1 MKCKN
6 TIAMVLAGAMLLPSN
21 AFAADLSQYKDFPN
35 DWSAKSLEQAID
47 NGLLNGSN
55 GMIDAKGLL
64 TRAQMAAIVSRS
76 FGAAKTASLDDYRDV
91 LPSAWYYS
99 DMAKA
104 VKMGAFQ
111 GANGLLNPDATI
123 TREEAFTVLARAFA
137 LEGGG
142 SATLKD
148 FVDGGTV
155 SSWASESVAAL
166 VAGGYVNGANGM
178 LNLKNNITRAEFA
191 KVITGMAASYV
202 GAEGV
207 SSKTVEGN
215 VIVRESGASLSGMT
229 INGDLII
236 ADSADKVS
244 LDNVKVTGRIVIRGG
259 ADAVG
264 IKNTTAGKGVLVS
277 SPNGAA
283 AISVSGGSVG
293 TVTAKSDL
301 SLSGSVSNVAVTD
314 KATLTVE
321 KNASVG
327 TVTVSAAGSKVTGDG
342 KVTNVQA
349 NANNVTVTSK
359 GAKVTAGSG
368 VSGVKAGDKAVE
380 SGKSETVG
388 TASSSGGSS
397 SGGGSSSS
405 RSDYSYVLMNIPYGE
420 FYKAELNEN
429 AAAVDAVSSATKN
442 KTRIGTLAGGSY
454 HVNPDGSDITGV
466 TYPVRVKTSDLSGLK
481 KVTDSDSVSIT
492 VNKKGKDETSTYTG
506 KEALFESA
514 SYSYYA
520 LSSTPSYYK
529 EATLTDGKW
538 SFGKA
543 TGAASEDT
551 ATIAKFKTS
560 GHHADYEM
568 KVESDKITKG
578 QKVYAV
584 VVTDTDGNS
593 YGLRHVAEIWHA
605 IELGFNADSP
615 IAGKT
620 IKTITYY
627 TDDGVI
633 ELNLNEALYVPA
645 QAATAKV
652 AEADFS
658 AGETA
663 VTLSKD
669 LPSDFDAKYSVTVAD
684 KESDFFR
691 YENGKITWDKNG
703 EAPSGTYQLT
713 ITDQGG
719 KYAPITAQI
728 NLNVYAYAAVPYDEY
743 WKSEGVY
750 LSGSDWKASS
760 DEVDRDDNKGHQEHD
775 KGAFDAVSRATTNH
789 GLHRGSFQQSVVVH
803 GTKDGETYDYHP
815 LAWNDGNNFVDADGN
830 TYNRNEIGITSY
842 DITGIKYVPVKV
854 SASDFADFSTKY
866 TVTKNG
872 KTLQG
877 GYSEQN
883 LSAYTA
889 VAAVDKDTNGLKEV
903 TKKGDSF
910 SFGARKTGSGSG
922 IQGEELKTA
931 NEGIHAAAKEYS
943 GNFGE
948 MLRVDLDNTKD
959 GTKYYGDLGSHMQ
972 TVVWKYY
979 GSGNEV
985 LATYGTKFAA
995 DDWMHKS
1002 MGIQLGLTDSL
1013 RAKLPEGTDGTGKW
1027 TITVYAL
1034 GYSDT
1039 TYTVNVT
1046 ADNLPQKVD
1055 AMTDEQKTQLTALK
1069 DAAKELLDNKSADE
1083 YKSVAE
1089 AQWAALTE
1097 HYNEAVTML
1106 AKADA
1111 TSAEA
1116 EELLGELPGL
1126 IAPIKLAP
1134 VTETYTALFP
1144 VLNDKKYDD
1153 YWLEQVAQKMGKSK
1167 TDDTVKKTTD
1177 YLKNVCSGKI
1187 YGEEA
1192 EKQYNKSDMFQ
1203 FDCEFING
1211 VDTIQF
1217 DGNTIKGTQDGKD
1230 VFSHQYN
1237 YIGEVTVGEG
1247 DMSFTGDL
1255 YKTNDKDAGEFTYF
1269 IMRDDTPDTTQHIEF
1284 RYGSDLEALKGYVTG
1299 KYAYWLAAGIPV
1311 NSEDDFVKKCIKLFV
1326 DENVEEQEATD
1337 APEVSKMELT
1347 KDMFDTYYLMSFD
1360 GTDLTALDAYLNKIT
1375 EITINDTVCSYFSGY
1390 TLQVGTNGKDTI
1402 KFKESNFTADGTY
1415 NIVIKAEGYKD
1426 LTYTYTKGNGGN
1438 TEPDTPVTETKH
1450 ITGTISP
1457 EDDNTD
1463 GIEEAYDF
1471 SFDIK
1476 LQDGTILEIFN
1487 DTTNAGGND
1496 TYWKKATTKGNPKKN
1511 QAGMFTQLL
1520 NKKASDIN
1528 EYDTVSGATVSSN
1541 AIKNAVKA
1549 ALGAND

>member
-47 NGLLNGSN
+47 DGLLNGSN

-64 TRAQMAAIVSRS
+64 TRAQMAAIVSRA
-76 FGAAKTASLDDYRDV
+76 FDAAKTASLDDYGDV

-99 DMAKA
+99 DMGKA

-111 GANGLLNPDATI
+111 GANGLLNPDAPI

-207 SSKTVEGN
+207 SGKTVEGN
-215 VIVRESGASLSGMT
+215 MIVRESGASLSGMT

-259 ADAVG
+259 ADAVS
-264 IKNTTAGKGVLVS
+264 IKDSKAGKGVLVS

-359 GAKVTAGSG
+359 GTKVTAGSG
-368 VSGVKAGDKAVE
+368 VSGVKAGDKAVD
-380 SGKSETVG
+380 SGKTETVG

-584 VVTDTDGNS
+584 VLTDTDGNT
-593 YGLRHVAEIWHA
+593 YGLHHVTEIWRA
-605 IELGFNADSP
+605 TELGFESDS
-615 IAGKT
+615 ALVGKT
-620 IKTITYY
+620 ISAVTYY

-633 ELNLNEALYVPA
+633 KLKLAEKLYVPHIAKDAKAEVAKFDADAKETTLTLSGFPEDFAQNVKVPDGMSYADGKIKFGSALPGSYTVTVSDAKGKYADVTASFTVSTSKAAAKYDASSVALKKADSAEDADFTNFLKNITSVKVGDKKYAATDKDAVTIIKKDGAIDEDAKSNNEALFADGKEKTLTVS
-645 QAATAKV
+645 AAGYPDLT
-652 AEADFS
+652 FS
-658 AGETA
+658 YT
-663 VTLSKD
+663 
-669 LPSDFDAKYSVTVAD
+669 P
-684 KESDFFR
+684 
-691 YENGKITWDKNG
+691 
-703 EAPSGTYQLT
+703 TYT
-713 ITDQGG
+713 
-719 KYAPITAQI
+719 
-728 NLNVYAYAAVPYDEY
+728 YAYAAVPYDEY
-743 WKSEGVY
+743 WQSEGVY
-750 LSGSDWKASS
+750 LNKGSEWDAGSDA
-760 DEVDRDDNKGHQEHD
+760 RDGHNEYD

-789 GLHRGSFQQSVVVH
+789 GLHRGSFQQSVVIH
-803 GTKDGETYDYHP
+803 TDDKDYYP
-815 LAWNDGNNFVDADGN
+815 VAWTDGDNFVDADGK
-830 TYNRNEIGITSY
+830 TYNKKEIGITSY
-842 DITGIKYVPVKV
+842 NITGIKYVPVKV
-854 SASDFADFSTKY
+854 SSSDFADFCKQY

-872 KTLQG
+872 ETLQG
-877 GYSEQN
+877 GYSEFN
-883 LSAYTA
+883 LNAYTA

-903 TKKGDSF
+903 TLGSNGYT
-910 SFGARKTGSGSG
+910 FGARQTGEGSG
-922 IQGEELKTA
+922 IKGEALKTA
-931 NEGIHAAAKEYS
+931 DKAITAAAKEYS

-948 MLRVDLDNTKD
+948 MLRVDLNNN
-959 GTKYYGDLGSHMQ
+959 YGDLGGHMQ

-979 GSGNEV
+979 GTDEKNTTP

-995 DDWMHKS
+995 DNWMHRI

-1013 RAKLPEGTDGTGKW
+1013 RAKLPKDTDGTGKW

-1034 GYSDT
+1034 GYRDT
-1039 TYTVNVT
+1039 TYEVNVT
-1046 ADNLPQKVD
+1046 ADNLPKKVEPMTEKQK
-1055 AMTDEQKTQLTALK
+1055 EQLESLRDQAKVLLA
-1069 DAAKELLDNKSADE
+1069 AAKDSNNLTPAETTLKAHYDEIVALLA
-1083 YKSVAE
+1083 
-1089 AQWAALTE
+1089 
-1097 HYNEAVTML
+1097 
-1106 AKADA
+1106 
-1111 TSAEA
+1111 
-1116 EELLGELPGL
+1116 
-1126 IAPIKLAP
+1126 
-1134 VTETYTALFP
+1134 
-1144 VLNDKKYDD
+1144 
-1153 YWLEQVAQKMGKSK
+1153 
-1167 TDDTVKKTTD
+1167 
-1177 YLKNVCSGKI
+1177 
-1187 YGEEA
+1187 
-1192 EKQYNKSDMFQ
+1192 
-1203 FDCEFING
+1203 
-1211 VDTIQF
+1211 
-1217 DGNTIKGTQDGKD
+1217 
-1230 VFSHQYN
+1230 
-1237 YIGEVTVGEG
+1237 
-1247 DMSFTGDL
+1247 
-1255 YKTNDKDAGEFTYF
+1255 DKDATKAAADGLIQEVPGYITAVENERKSTTNKTANGEAT
-1269 IMRDDTPDTTQHIEF
+1269 
-1284 RYGSDLEALKGYVTG
+1284 VTMTDG
-1299 KYAYWLAAGIPV
+1299 KYVAGSYQAKVTVTFDSDGRVVSVVDNDTQPGYNSTYW
-1311 NSEDDFVKKCIKLFV
+1311 
-1326 DENVEEQEATD
+1326 TD
-1337 APEVSKMELT
+1337 ATAMFT
-1347 KDMFDTYYLMSFD
+1347 KFV
-1360 GTDLTALDAYLNKIT
+1360 GKTAS
-1375 EITINDTVCSYFSGY
+1375 EI
-1390 TLQVGTNGKDTI
+1390 
-1402 KFKESNFTADGTY
+1402 
-1415 NIVIKAEGYKD
+1415 
-1426 LTYTYTKGNGGN
+1426 
-1438 TEPDTPVTETKH
+1438 
-1450 ITGTISP
+1450 
-1457 EDDNTD
+1457 D
-1463 GIEEAYDF
+1463 GI
-1471 SFDIK
+1471 
-1476 LQDGTILEIFN
+1476 
-1487 DTTNAGGND
+1487 NA
-1496 TYWKKATTKGNPKKN
+1496 
-1511 QAGMFTQLL
+1511 
-1520 NKKASDIN
+1520 
-1528 EYDTVSGATVSSN
+1528 VSGATVSSN
-1541 AIKNAVKA
+1541 AIKKAVKN
-1549 ALGAND
+1549 ALSN

>member
-1 MKCKN
+1 
-6 TIAMVLAGAMLLPSN
+6 MLLPSN
-21 AFAADLSQYKDFPN
+21 AFAADLSQYRDFPN

-47 NGLLNGSN
+47 DGLLNGSN

-64 TRAQMAAIVSRS
+64 TRAQMAAIVSRA

-99 DMAKA
+99 DMGKA

-111 GANGLLNPDATI
+111 GANGLLNPDAPI

-207 SSKTVEGN
+207 SGKTVEGN
-215 VIVRESGASLSGMT
+215 MVVRESGASLSGMT

-259 ADAVG
+259 ADAVS

-584 VVTDTDGNS
+584 VLTDTDGNT
-593 YGLRHVAEIWHA
+593 YGLHHVTEIWRA
-605 IELGFNADSP
+605 TELGFESDS
-615 IAGKT
+615 ALVGKT
-620 IKTITYY
+620 ISAVTYY

-633 ELNLNEALYVPA
+633 KLKLAEKLYVPHIAKDAKAEVAKFDADAKETTLTLSGFPEDFAQNVKVPDGMSYADGKIKFGSALPGSYTVTVSDAKGKYADVTASFTVSTSKAAAKYDASSVALKKADSAEDADFTNFLKNITSVKVGDKKYAATDKDAVTIIKKDGAIDEDAKSNNEALFADGKEKTLTVS
-645 QAATAKV
+645 AAGYPDLT
-652 AEADFS
+652 FS
-658 AGETA
+658 YT
-663 VTLSKD
+663 
-669 LPSDFDAKYSVTVAD
+669 P
-684 KESDFFR
+684 
-691 YENGKITWDKNG
+691 
-703 EAPSGTYQLT
+703 TYT
-713 ITDQGG
+713 
-719 KYAPITAQI
+719 
-728 NLNVYAYAAVPYDEY
+728 YAYAAVPYDEY
-743 WKSEGVY
+743 WQSEGVY
-750 LSGSDWKASS
+750 L
-760 DEVDRDDNKGHQEHD
+760 NKGSEWDAGFDARDGHNEYD

-789 GLHRGSFQQSVVVH
+789 GLHRGSFQQSVVIH
-803 GTKDGETYDYHP
+803 TADKDYYP
-815 LAWNDGNNFVDADGN
+815 VAWTDGDNFVDADGK
-830 TYNRNEIGITSY
+830 TYNKKEIGITSY
-842 DITGIKYVPVKV
+842 NITGIKYVPVKV
-854 SASDFADFSTKY
+854 SSSDFADFCKQY

-872 KTLQG
+872 ETLQG
-877 GYSEQN
+877 GYSEFN
-883 LSAYTA
+883 LNAYTA

-903 TKKGDSF
+903 TLGSNGYT
-910 SFGARKTGSGSG
+910 FGARQTGEGSG
-922 IQGEELKTA
+922 IKGEALKTA
-931 NEGIHAAAKEYS
+931 DKAITAAAKEYS

-948 MLRVDLDNTKD
+948 MLRVDLNNN
-959 GTKYYGDLGSHMQ
+959 YGDLGGHMQ

-979 GSGNEV
+979 GTDEKNTTP

-995 DDWMHKS
+995 DNWMHKT

-1013 RAKLPEGTDGTGKW
+1013 RAKLPDGKDGTGKW

-1039 TYTVNVT
+1039 TYTVNV
-1046 ADNLPQKVD
+1046 AAENLPKKVELMTEKQK
-1055 AMTDEQKTQLTALK
+1055 EQLESLRDQAKKLL
-1069 DAAKELLDNKSADE
+1069 DAAADQNNLTPKEAELKKHYDEIVALLAKSGAN
-1083 YKSVAE
+1083 SVE
-1089 AQWAALTE
+1089 AQ
-1097 HYNEAVTML
+1097 
-1106 AKADA
+1106 
-1111 TSAEA
+1111 
-1116 EELLGELPGL
+1116 ELIDEVPKL
-1126 IAPIKLAP
+1126 I
-1134 VTETYTALFP
+1134 
-1144 VLNDKKYDD
+1144 
-1153 YWLEQVAQKMGKSK
+1153 
-1167 TDDTVKKTTD
+1167 
-1177 YLKNVCSGKI
+1177 
-1187 YGEEA
+1187 
-1192 EKQYNKSDMFQ
+1192 
-1203 FDCEFING
+1203 
-1211 VDTIQF
+1211 
-1217 DGNTIKGTQDGKD
+1217 KD
-1230 VFSHQYN
+1230 VEDARKQP
-1237 YIGEVTVGEG
+1237 T
-1247 DMSFTGDL
+1247 
-1255 YKTNDKDAGEFTYF
+1255 KPDKPT
-1269 IMRDDTPDTTQHIEF
+1269 
-1284 RYGSDLEALKGYVTG
+1284 
-1299 KYAYWLAAGIPV
+1299 
-1311 NSEDDFVKKCIKLFV
+1311 
-1326 DENVEEQEATD
+1326 
-1337 APEVSKMELT
+1337 
-1347 KDMFDTYYLMSFD
+1347 
-1360 GTDLTALDAYLNKIT
+1360 
-1375 EITINDTVCSYFSGY
+1375 
-1390 TLQVGTNGKDTI
+1390 
-1402 KFKESNFTADGTY
+1402 
-1415 NIVIKAEGYKD
+1415 
-1426 LTYTYTKGNGGN
+1426 
-1438 TEPDTPVTETKH
+1438 TETKT
-1450 ITGTISP
+1450 ITGKITP
-1457 EDDNTD
+1457 KDDDD
-1463 GIEEAYDF
+1463 GNIDEGYNF
-1471 SFDIK
+1471 SFDVT
-1476 LQDGTILEIFN
+1476 LQDGTIINISN
-1487 DTTNAGGND
+1487 DTTDAGGNKK
-1496 TYWKKATTKGNPKKN
+1496 YWKWATTEGHKGIT
-1511 QAGMFTQLL
+1511 GLFTSLL
-1520 NKKASDIN
+1520 NKTASEIGNVDAV
-1528 EYDTVSGATVSSN
+1528 TGATVSSN
-1541 AIKNAVKA
+1541 AIKTAVKN
-1549 ALGAND
+1549 ALSND

>member
-47 NGLLNGSN
+47 DGLLNGSN

-64 TRAQMAAIVSRS
+64 TRAQMAAIVSRA

-99 DMAKA
+99 DMGKA

-111 GANGLLNPDATI
+111 GANGLLNPDAPI

-207 SSKTVEGN
+207 SGKTVEGN
-215 VIVRESGASLSGMT
+215 MIVRESGASLSGMT

-259 ADAVG
+259 ADAVS
-264 IKNTTAGKGVLVS
+264 IKDSKAGKGVLVS

-359 GAKVTAGSG
+359 GTKVTAGSG
-368 VSGVKAGDKAVE
+368 VSGVKAGDKAVD
-380 SGKSETVG
+380 SGKTETVG

-584 VVTDTDGNS
+584 VLTDTDGNT
-593 YGLRHVAEIWHA
+593 YGLHHVTEIWRA
-605 IELGFNADSP
+605 TELGFESDS
-615 IAGKT
+615 ALVGKT
-620 IKTITYY
+620 ISAVTYY

-633 ELNLNEALYVPA
+633 KLKLAEKLYVPHIAKDAKAEVAKFDADAKETTLTLSGFPEDFAQNVKVPDGMSYADGKIKFGSALPGSYTVTVSDAKGKYADVTASFTVSTSKAAAKYDASSVALKKADSAEDADFTNFLKNITSVKVGDKKYAATDKDAVTIIKKDGAIDEDAKSNNEALFADGKEKTLTVS
-645 QAATAKV
+645 AAGYPDLT
-652 AEADFS
+652 FS
-658 AGETA
+658 YT
-663 VTLSKD
+663 
-669 LPSDFDAKYSVTVAD
+669 P
-684 KESDFFR
+684 
-691 YENGKITWDKNG
+691 
-703 EAPSGTYQLT
+703 TYT
-713 ITDQGG
+713 
-719 KYAPITAQI
+719 
-728 NLNVYAYAAVPYDEY
+728 YAYAAVPYDEY
-743 WKSEGVY
+743 WQSEGVY
-750 LSGSDWKASS
+750 LNKGSEWDAGSDA
-760 DEVDRDDNKGHQEHD
+760 RDGHNEYD

-789 GLHRGSFQQSVVVH
+789 GLHRGSFQQSVVIH
-803 GTKDGETYDYHP
+803 TDDKDYYP
-815 LAWNDGNNFVDADGN
+815 VAWTDGDNFVDADGK
-830 TYNRNEIGITSY
+830 TYNKKEIGITSY
-842 DITGIKYVPVKV
+842 NITGIKYVPVKV
-854 SASDFADFSTKY
+854 SSSDFADFCKQY

-872 KTLQG
+872 ETLQG
-877 GYSEQN
+877 GYSEFN
-883 LSAYTA
+883 LNAYTA

-903 TKKGDSF
+903 TLGSNGYT
-910 SFGARKTGSGSG
+910 FGARQTGEGSG
-922 IQGEELKTA
+922 IKGEALKTA
-931 NEGIHAAAKEYS
+931 DKAITAAAKEYS

-948 MLRVDLDNTKD
+948 MLRVDLNNN
-959 GTKYYGDLGSHMQ
+959 YGDLGGHMQ

-979 GSGNEV
+979 GTDEKNTTP

-995 DDWMHKS
+995 DNWMHKI

-1013 RAKLPEGTDGTGKW
+1013 RAKLPKDTDGTGKW

-1034 GYSDT
+1034 GYRDT
-1039 TYTVNVT
+1039 TYEVNVT
-1046 ADNLPQKVD
+1046 ADNLPKKVEPMTEKQK
-1055 AMTDEQKTQLTALK
+1055 EQLESLRDQAKVLLA
-1069 DAAKELLDNKSADE
+1069 AAKDSNNLTPAETTLKAHYDEIVALLA
-1083 YKSVAE
+1083 
-1089 AQWAALTE
+1089 
-1097 HYNEAVTML
+1097 
-1106 AKADA
+1106 
-1111 TSAEA
+1111 
-1116 EELLGELPGL
+1116 
-1126 IAPIKLAP
+1126 
-1134 VTETYTALFP
+1134 
-1144 VLNDKKYDD
+1144 
-1153 YWLEQVAQKMGKSK
+1153 
-1167 TDDTVKKTTD
+1167 
-1177 YLKNVCSGKI
+1177 
-1187 YGEEA
+1187 
-1192 EKQYNKSDMFQ
+1192 
-1203 FDCEFING
+1203 
-1211 VDTIQF
+1211 
-1217 DGNTIKGTQDGKD
+1217 
-1230 VFSHQYN
+1230 
-1237 YIGEVTVGEG
+1237 
-1247 DMSFTGDL
+1247 
-1255 YKTNDKDAGEFTYF
+1255 DKDATKAAADGLIQEVPGYITAVENERKSTTNKTANGEAT
-1269 IMRDDTPDTTQHIEF
+1269 
-1284 RYGSDLEALKGYVTG
+1284 VTMTDG
-1299 KYAYWLAAGIPV
+1299 KYVAGSYQAKVTVTFDSDGRVVSVVDNDTQPGYNSTYW
-1311 NSEDDFVKKCIKLFV
+1311 
-1326 DENVEEQEATD
+1326 TD
-1337 APEVSKMELT
+1337 ATAMFT
-1347 KDMFDTYYLMSFD
+1347 KFV
-1360 GTDLTALDAYLNKIT
+1360 GKTAS
-1375 EITINDTVCSYFSGY
+1375 EI
-1390 TLQVGTNGKDTI
+1390 
-1402 KFKESNFTADGTY
+1402 
-1415 NIVIKAEGYKD
+1415 
-1426 LTYTYTKGNGGN
+1426 
-1438 TEPDTPVTETKH
+1438 
-1450 ITGTISP
+1450 
-1457 EDDNTD
+1457 D
-1463 GIEEAYDF
+1463 GI
-1471 SFDIK
+1471 
-1476 LQDGTILEIFN
+1476 
-1487 DTTNAGGND
+1487 NA
-1496 TYWKKATTKGNPKKN
+1496 
-1511 QAGMFTQLL
+1511 
-1520 NKKASDIN
+1520 
-1528 EYDTVSGATVSSN
+1528 VSGATVSSN
-1541 AIKNAVKA
+1541 AIKKAVKN
-1549 ALGAND
+1549 ALSN

>member
-21 AFAADLSQYKDFPN
+21 AFAADLSQYRDFPN

-47 NGLLNGSN
+47 DGLLNGSN

-64 TRAQMAAIVSRS
+64 TRAQMAAIVSRA

-99 DMAKA
+99 DMGKA

-111 GANGLLNPDATI
+111 GANGLLNPDAPI

-207 SSKTVEGN
+207 SGKTVEGN
-215 VIVRESGASLSGMT
+215 MVVRESGASLSGMT

-259 ADAVG
+259 ADAVS

-584 VVTDTDGNS
+584 VLTDTDGNT
-593 YGLRHVAEIWHA
+593 YGLHHVTEIWRA
-605 IELGFNADSP
+605 TELGFESDS
-615 IAGKT
+615 ALVGKT
-620 IKTITYY
+620 ISAVTYY

-633 ELNLNEALYVPA
+633 KLKLAEKLYVPHIAKDAKAEVAKFDADAKETTLTLSGFPEDFAQNVKVPDGMSYADGKIKFGSALPGSYTVTVSDAKGKYADVTASFTVSTSKAAAKYDASSVALKKADSAEDADFTNFLKNITSVKVGDKKYAATDKDAVTIIKKDGAIDEDAKSNNEALFADGKEKTLTVS
-645 QAATAKV
+645 AAGYPDLT
-652 AEADFS
+652 FS
-658 AGETA
+658 YT
-663 VTLSKD
+663 
-669 LPSDFDAKYSVTVAD
+669 P
-684 KESDFFR
+684 
-691 YENGKITWDKNG
+691 
-703 EAPSGTYQLT
+703 TYT
-713 ITDQGG
+713 
-719 KYAPITAQI
+719 
-728 NLNVYAYAAVPYDEY
+728 YAYAAVPYDEY
-743 WKSEGVY
+743 WQSEGVY
-750 LSGSDWKASS
+750 L
-760 DEVDRDDNKGHQEHD
+760 NKGSEWDAGFDARDGHNEYD
-775 KGAFDAVSRATTNH
+775 KGAFDAVSRATANH
-789 GLHRGSFQQSVVVH
+789 GLHRGSFQQSVVIH
-803 GTKDGETYDYHP
+803 TADKDYYP
-815 LAWNDGNNFVDADGN
+815 VAWTDGDNFVDADGK
-830 TYNRNEIGITSY
+830 TYNKKEIGITSY
-842 DITGIKYVPVKV
+842 NITGIKYVPVKV
-854 SASDFADFSTKY
+854 SSSDFADFCKQY

-872 KTLQG
+872 ETLQG
-877 GYSEQN
+877 GYSEFN
-883 LSAYTA
+883 LNAYTA

-903 TKKGDSF
+903 TLGSNGYT
-910 SFGARKTGSGSG
+910 FGARQTGEGSG
-922 IQGEELKTA
+922 IKGEALKTA
-931 NEGIHAAAKEYS
+931 DKAITAAAKEYS

-948 MLRVDLDNTKD
+948 MLRVDLNNN
-959 GTKYYGDLGSHMQ
+959 YGDLGGHMQ

-979 GSGNEV
+979 GTDEKNTTP

-995 DDWMHKS
+995 DNWMHKT

-1013 RAKLPEGTDGTGKW
+1013 RAKLPDGKDGTGKW

-1039 TYTVNVT
+1039 TYTVNV
-1046 ADNLPQKVD
+1046 AAENLPKKVELMTEKQK
-1055 AMTDEQKTQLTALK
+1055 EQLESLRDQAKKLL
-1069 DAAKELLDNKSADE
+1069 DAAADQNNLTPKEAELKKHYDEIVALLAKSGAN
-1083 YKSVAE
+1083 SVE
-1089 AQWAALTE
+1089 AQ
-1097 HYNEAVTML
+1097 
-1106 AKADA
+1106 
-1111 TSAEA
+1111 
-1116 EELLGELPGL
+1116 ELIDEVPKL
-1126 IAPIKLAP
+1126 I
-1134 VTETYTALFP
+1134 
-1144 VLNDKKYDD
+1144 
-1153 YWLEQVAQKMGKSK
+1153 
-1167 TDDTVKKTTD
+1167 
-1177 YLKNVCSGKI
+1177 
-1187 YGEEA
+1187 
-1192 EKQYNKSDMFQ
+1192 
-1203 FDCEFING
+1203 
-1211 VDTIQF
+1211 
-1217 DGNTIKGTQDGKD
+1217 KD
-1230 VFSHQYN
+1230 VEDARKQP
-1237 YIGEVTVGEG
+1237 T
-1247 DMSFTGDL
+1247 
-1255 YKTNDKDAGEFTYF
+1255 KPDKPT
-1269 IMRDDTPDTTQHIEF
+1269 
-1284 RYGSDLEALKGYVTG
+1284 
-1299 KYAYWLAAGIPV
+1299 
-1311 NSEDDFVKKCIKLFV
+1311 
-1326 DENVEEQEATD
+1326 
-1337 APEVSKMELT
+1337 
-1347 KDMFDTYYLMSFD
+1347 
-1360 GTDLTALDAYLNKIT
+1360 
-1375 EITINDTVCSYFSGY
+1375 
-1390 TLQVGTNGKDTI
+1390 
-1402 KFKESNFTADGTY
+1402 
-1415 NIVIKAEGYKD
+1415 
-1426 LTYTYTKGNGGN
+1426 
-1438 TEPDTPVTETKH
+1438 TETKT
-1450 ITGTISP
+1450 ITGKITP
-1457 EDDNTD
+1457 KDDDD
-1463 GIEEAYDF
+1463 GNIDEGYNF
-1471 SFDIK
+1471 SFDVT
-1476 LQDGTILEIFN
+1476 LQDGTIINISN
-1487 DTTNAGGND
+1487 DTTDAGGNKK
-1496 TYWKKATTKGNPKKN
+1496 YWKWATTEGHKGIT
-1511 QAGMFTQLL
+1511 GLFTSLL
-1520 NKKASDIN
+1520 NKTASEIGNVDAV
-1528 EYDTVSGATVSSN
+1528 TGATVSSN
-1541 AIKNAVKA
+1541 AIKTAVKN
-1549 ALGAND
+1549 ALSND

>member
-21 AFAADLSQYKDFPN
+21 AFAADLSQYRDFPN

-47 NGLLNGSN
+47 DGLLNGSN

-64 TRAQMAAIVSRS
+64 TRAQMAAIVSRA

-99 DMAKA
+99 DMGKA

-111 GANGLLNPDATI
+111 GANSLLNPDAPI

-207 SSKTVEGN
+207 SGKTVEGN
-215 VIVRESGASLSGMT
+215 MIVRESGASLSGMT

-259 ADAVG
+259 ADAVS

-380 SGKSETVG
+380 SGKTETVG
-388 TASSSGGSS
+388 STSTSSGGSSGGSS
-397 SGGGSSSS
+397 SSGGSNSSNS
-405 RSDYSYVLMNIPYGE
+405 QYTYVLMNIPYGE

-454 HVNPDGSDITGV
+454 HVNTDGSDITGV
-466 TYPVRVKTSDLSGLK
+466 TYPVRVKTSDLSGFK
-481 KVTDSDSVSIT
+481 QVTDSDSVKIT
-492 VNKKGKDETSTYTG
+492 VNKKGKDEITTYTG
-506 KEALFESA
+506 REALFESA

-520 LSSTPSYYK
+520 LSDTPSYYK

-584 VVTDTDGNS
+584 VLTDTDGNT
-593 YGLRHVAEIWHA
+593 YGLHHVTEIWRA
-605 IELGFNADSP
+605 TELGFESDS
-615 IAGKT
+615 ALVGKT
-620 IKTITYY
+620 ISAVTYY

-633 ELNLNEALYVPA
+633 KLKLAEKLYVPHIAKDAKAEVEKFDADAKETTLTLSGFPEDFAQNVKVPDGMSYADGKIKFGSALPGSYTVTVSDAKGKYADVTASFTVSTSKAAAKYDASSVALKKADSAEDADFTNFLKNITSVKVGDKKYAATDKDAVTIIKKDGAIDEDAKSNNEALFADGKEKTLTVS
-645 QAATAKV
+645 AAGYPDLT
-652 AEADFS
+652 FS
-658 AGETA
+658 YT
-663 VTLSKD
+663 
-669 LPSDFDAKYSVTVAD
+669 P
-684 KESDFFR
+684 
-691 YENGKITWDKNG
+691 
-703 EAPSGTYQLT
+703 TYT
-713 ITDQGG
+713 
-719 KYAPITAQI
+719 
-728 NLNVYAYAAVPYDEY
+728 YAYAAVPYDEY
-743 WKSEGVY
+743 WQSEGVY
-750 LSGSDWKASS
+750 LNKGSEWDAGSDA
-760 DEVDRDDNKGHQEHD
+760 RDGHNEYD

-789 GLHRGSFQQSVVVH
+789 GLHRGSFQQSVVIH
-803 GTKDGETYDYHP
+803 TDDKDYYP
-815 LAWNDGNNFVDADGN
+815 VAWTDGDNFVDADGK
-830 TYNRNEIGITSY
+830 TYNKKEIDITSY
-842 DITGIKYVPVKV
+842 NITGIKYVPVKV
-854 SASDFADFSTKY
+854 SSSDFADFCKQY

-872 KTLQG
+872 ETLQG
-877 GYSEQN
+877 GYSEFN
-883 LSAYTA
+883 LNAYTA

-903 TKKGDSF
+903 TLGSNGYT
-910 SFGARKTGSGSG
+910 FGARQTGEGSG
-922 IQGEELKTA
+922 IKGEALKTA
-931 NEGIHAAAKEYS
+931 DKAITAAAKEYS

-948 MLRVDLDNTKD
+948 MLRVDLNNN
-959 GTKYYGDLGSHMQ
+959 YGDLGGHMQ

-979 GSGNEV
+979 GTDEKNTTP

-995 DDWMHKS
+995 DNWMHRI

-1013 RAKLPEGTDGTGKW
+1013 RAKLPKDTDGTGKW

-1034 GYSDT
+1034 GYRDT
-1039 TYTVNVT
+1039 TYEVNVT
-1046 ADNLPQKVD
+1046 ADNLPKKVEPMTEKQK
-1055 AMTDEQKTQLTALK
+1055 EQLESLRDQAKVLLA
-1069 DAAKELLDNKSADE
+1069 AAKDSNNLTPAETTLKAHYDEIVALLA
-1083 YKSVAE
+1083 
-1089 AQWAALTE
+1089 
-1097 HYNEAVTML
+1097 
-1106 AKADA
+1106 
-1111 TSAEA
+1111 
-1116 EELLGELPGL
+1116 
-1126 IAPIKLAP
+1126 
-1134 VTETYTALFP
+1134 
-1144 VLNDKKYDD
+1144 
-1153 YWLEQVAQKMGKSK
+1153 
-1167 TDDTVKKTTD
+1167 
-1177 YLKNVCSGKI
+1177 
-1187 YGEEA
+1187 
-1192 EKQYNKSDMFQ
+1192 
-1203 FDCEFING
+1203 
-1211 VDTIQF
+1211 
-1217 DGNTIKGTQDGKD
+1217 
-1230 VFSHQYN
+1230 
-1237 YIGEVTVGEG
+1237 
-1247 DMSFTGDL
+1247 
-1255 YKTNDKDAGEFTYF
+1255 DKDATKAAADGLIQEVPGYITAVENERKSTTNKTANGEAT
-1269 IMRDDTPDTTQHIEF
+1269 
-1284 RYGSDLEALKGYVTG
+1284 VTMTDG
-1299 KYAYWLAAGIPV
+1299 KYVAGSYQAKVTVTFDSDGRVVSVVDNDTQPGYNSTYW
-1311 NSEDDFVKKCIKLFV
+1311 
-1326 DENVEEQEATD
+1326 TD
-1337 APEVSKMELT
+1337 ATAMFT
-1347 KDMFDTYYLMSFD
+1347 KFV
-1360 GTDLTALDAYLNKIT
+1360 GKTAS
-1375 EITINDTVCSYFSGY
+1375 EI
-1390 TLQVGTNGKDTI
+1390 
-1402 KFKESNFTADGTY
+1402 
-1415 NIVIKAEGYKD
+1415 
-1426 LTYTYTKGNGGN
+1426 
-1438 TEPDTPVTETKH
+1438 
-1450 ITGTISP
+1450 
-1457 EDDNTD
+1457 D
-1463 GIEEAYDF
+1463 GI
-1471 SFDIK
+1471 
-1476 LQDGTILEIFN
+1476 
-1487 DTTNAGGND
+1487 NA
-1496 TYWKKATTKGNPKKN
+1496 
-1511 QAGMFTQLL
+1511 
-1520 NKKASDIN
+1520 
-1528 EYDTVSGATVSSN
+1528 VSGATVSSN
-1541 AIKNAVKA
+1541 AIKKAVKN
-1549 ALGAND
+1549 ALSN

>member
-21 AFAADLSQYKDFPN
+21 AFAADLSQYRDFPN

-47 NGLLNGSN
+47 DGLLNGSN

-64 TRAQMAAIVSRS
+64 TRAQMAAIVSRA

-99 DMAKA
+99 DMGKA

-111 GANGLLNPDATI
+111 GANGLLNPDAPI

-207 SSKTVEGN
+207 SGKTVEGN
-215 VIVRESGASLSGMT
+215 MVVRESGASLSGMT

-259 ADAVG
+259 ADVVG
-264 IKNTTAGKGVLVS
+264 IKDTTAGKGVLVS

-584 VVTDTDGNS
+584 VLTDTDGNT
-593 YGLRHVAEIWHA
+593 YGLHHVTEIWRA
-605 IELGFNADSP
+605 TELGFESDS
-615 IAGKT
+615 ALVGKT
-620 IKTITYY
+620 ISAVTYY

-633 ELNLNEALYVPA
+633 KLKLAEKLYVPHIAKDAKAEVAKFDADAKETTLTLSGFPEDFAQNVKVPDGMSYADGKIKFGSALPGSYTVTVSDAKGKYADVTASFTVSTSKAAAKYDASSVALKKADSAEDADFTNFLKNITSVKVGDKKYAATDKDAVTIIKKDGAIDEDAKSNNEALFADGKEKTLTVS
-645 QAATAKV
+645 AAGYPDLT
-652 AEADFS
+652 FS
-658 AGETA
+658 YT
-663 VTLSKD
+663 
-669 LPSDFDAKYSVTVAD
+669 P
-684 KESDFFR
+684 
-691 YENGKITWDKNG
+691 
-703 EAPSGTYQLT
+703 TYT
-713 ITDQGG
+713 
-719 KYAPITAQI
+719 
-728 NLNVYAYAAVPYDEY
+728 YAYAAVPYDEY
-743 WKSEGVY
+743 WQSEGVY
-750 LSGSDWKASS
+750 L
-760 DEVDRDDNKGHQEHD
+760 NKGSEWDAGFDARDGHNEYD

-789 GLHRGSFQQSVVVH
+789 GLHRGSFQQSVVIH
-803 GTKDGETYDYHP
+803 TADKDYYP
-815 LAWNDGNNFVDADGN
+815 VAWTDGDNFVDADGK
-830 TYNRNEIGITSY
+830 TYNKKEIGITSY
-842 DITGIKYVPVKV
+842 NITGIKYVPVKV
-854 SASDFADFSTKY
+854 SSSDFADFCKQY

-872 KTLQG
+872 ETLQG
-877 GYSEQN
+877 GYSEFN
-883 LSAYTA
+883 LNAYTA

-903 TKKGDSF
+903 TLGSNGYT
-910 SFGARKTGSGSG
+910 FGARQTGEGSG
-922 IQGEELKTA
+922 IKGEALKTA
-931 NEGIHAAAKEYS
+931 DKAITAAAKEYS

-948 MLRVDLDNTKD
+948 MLRVDLNNN
-959 GTKYYGDLGSHMQ
+959 YGDLGGHMQ

-979 GSGNEV
+979 GTDEKNTTP

-995 DDWMHKS
+995 DNWMHKT

-1013 RAKLPEGTDGTGKW
+1013 RAKLPDGKDGTGKW

-1039 TYTVNVT
+1039 TYTVNV
-1046 ADNLPQKVD
+1046 AAENLPKKVELMTEKQK
-1055 AMTDEQKTQLTALK
+1055 EQLESLRDQAKKLL
-1069 DAAKELLDNKSADE
+1069 DAAADQNNLTPKEAELKKHYDEIVALLAKSGAN
-1083 YKSVAE
+1083 SVE
-1089 AQWAALTE
+1089 AQ
-1097 HYNEAVTML
+1097 
-1106 AKADA
+1106 
-1111 TSAEA
+1111 
-1116 EELLGELPGL
+1116 ELIDEVPKL
-1126 IAPIKLAP
+1126 I
-1134 VTETYTALFP
+1134 
-1144 VLNDKKYDD
+1144 
-1153 YWLEQVAQKMGKSK
+1153 
-1167 TDDTVKKTTD
+1167 
-1177 YLKNVCSGKI
+1177 
-1187 YGEEA
+1187 
-1192 EKQYNKSDMFQ
+1192 
-1203 FDCEFING
+1203 
-1211 VDTIQF
+1211 
-1217 DGNTIKGTQDGKD
+1217 KD
-1230 VFSHQYN
+1230 VEDARKQP
-1237 YIGEVTVGEG
+1237 T
-1247 DMSFTGDL
+1247 
-1255 YKTNDKDAGEFTYF
+1255 KPDKPT
-1269 IMRDDTPDTTQHIEF
+1269 
-1284 RYGSDLEALKGYVTG
+1284 
-1299 KYAYWLAAGIPV
+1299 
-1311 NSEDDFVKKCIKLFV
+1311 
-1326 DENVEEQEATD
+1326 
-1337 APEVSKMELT
+1337 
-1347 KDMFDTYYLMSFD
+1347 
-1360 GTDLTALDAYLNKIT
+1360 
-1375 EITINDTVCSYFSGY
+1375 
-1390 TLQVGTNGKDTI
+1390 
-1402 KFKESNFTADGTY
+1402 
-1415 NIVIKAEGYKD
+1415 
-1426 LTYTYTKGNGGN
+1426 
-1438 TEPDTPVTETKH
+1438 TETKT
-1450 ITGTISP
+1450 ITGKITPKDDDDGTID
-1457 EDDNTD
+1457 EGYN
-1463 GIEEAYDF
+1463 F
-1471 SFDIK
+1471 SFDVT
-1476 LQDGTILEIFN
+1476 LQDGTIINISN
-1487 DTTNAGGND
+1487 DTTDAGGNKK
-1496 TYWKKATTKGNPKKN
+1496 YWKWATTEGHKGIT
-1511 QAGMFTQLL
+1511 GLFTSLL
-1520 NKKASDIN
+1520 NKTASEIGNVDAV
-1528 EYDTVSGATVSSN
+1528 TGATVSSN
-1541 AIKNAVKA
+1541 AIKTAVKN
-1549 ALGAND
+1549 ALSND

>member
-47 NGLLNGSN
+47 DGLLNGSN

-99 DMAKA
+99 DMGKA

-111 GANGLLNPDATI
+111 GANGLLNPDAPI

-207 SSKTVEGN
+207 SGKTVEGN
-215 VIVRESGASLSGMT
+215 MIVRESGASLSGMT

-264 IKNTTAGKGVLVS
+264 IKDTTAGKGVLVS

-380 SGKSETVG
+380 SGKTETVG
-388 TASSSGGSS
+388 STSISSGGSS
-397 SGGGSSSS
+397 GGGSNSS
-405 RSDYSYVLMNIPYGE
+405 RSDYSYVLMNIPYDE

-442 KTRIGTLAGGSY
+442 KTRNGSLAGGSY

-506 KEALFESA
+506 REALFESA

-520 LSSTPSYYK
+520 LSDTPSYYK

-551 ATIAKFKTS
+551 ATIAKFKAP

-568 KVESDKITKG
+568 KVESDKIEKG

-593 YGLRHVAEIWHA
+593 YGLRHVAEIWRA
-605 IELGFNADSP
+605 TELGFESDS
-615 IAGKT
+615 ALVGKT
-620 IKTITYY
+620 ISAVTYY

-633 ELNLNEALYVPA
+633 KLNLAKKLY
-645 QAATAKV
+645 ATTVTA

-658 AGETA
+658 SGETT
-663 VTLSKD
+663 VSFSSD
-669 LPSDFDAKYSVTVAD
+669 LPSDFDAEYSVTVDD
-684 KESDFFR
+684 KESNFFQYDPKTR
-691 YENGKITWDKNG
+691 KVTWNKDA
-703 EAPSGTYQLT
+703 EAPSGTYQLV
-713 ITDQGG
+713 ITD
-719 KYAPITAQI
+719 KNNNYVPIIAQI

-743 WKSEGVY
+743 WRSEGVY
-750 LSGSDWKASS
+750 LSGDNWAASNS
-760 DEVDRDDNKGHQEHD
+760 EQDSRKEYD
-775 KGAFDAVSRATTNH
+775 KGAFDAVSRATQNH
-789 GLHRGSFQQSVVVH
+789 GLHRGSFQQDVVIH
-803 GTKDGETYDYHP
+803 TADKDYHP
-815 LAWNDGNNFVDADGN
+815 VYWLSGSEVADKDKGKKFVDQDGN
-830 TYNRNEIGITSY
+830 TYDKTQIGITSY
-842 DITGIKYVPVKV
+842 NITGIKYVPVKV
-854 SASDFADFSTKY
+854 KASDFADFSSKY

-872 KTLQG
+872 GTLQG
-877 GYSEQN
+877 GYGEEN
-883 LSAYTA
+883 LKSYTA

-910 SFGARKTGSGSG
+910 SFGARQTGSGSG
-922 IQGEELKTA
+922 IKGEELKTA
-931 NEGIHAAAKEYS
+931 NEGIHAVAKEYS

-948 MLRVDLDNTKD
+948 MLRVDLDNTEDK
-959 GTKYYGDLGSHMQ
+959 TKYYGDLGGHMQ

-979 GSGNEV
+979 GTDESNTTP

-995 DDWMHKS
+995 DNWMHKS

-1013 RAKLPEGTDGTGKW
+1013 RFKLPEGTDGTGKW
-1027 TITVYAL
+1027 TLTVYAL

-1039 TYTVNVT
+1039 TYEVKV
-1046 ADNLPQKVD
+1046 AAKNLPQKVEP
-1055 AMTDEQKTQLTALK
+1055 MTEEQRKKLESLRDEANTLLGAAADQNNLTPKEAELKKHYDEIVALLAK
-1069 DAAKELLDNKSADE
+1069 SGANTEEAKELIDE
-1083 YKSVAE
+1083 V
-1089 AQWAALTE
+1089 
-1097 HYNEAVTML
+1097 
-1106 AKADA
+1106 
-1111 TSAEA
+1111 
-1116 EELLGELPGL
+1116 PGL
-1126 IAPIKLAP
+1126 IKAVEDERKQPTKPDKPI
-1134 VTETYTALFP
+1134 
-1144 VLNDKKYDD
+1144 
-1153 YWLEQVAQKMGKSK
+1153 
-1167 TDDTVKKTTD
+1167 
-1177 YLKNVCSGKI
+1177 
-1187 YGEEA
+1187 
-1192 EKQYNKSDMFQ
+1192 
-1203 FDCEFING
+1203 
-1211 VDTIQF
+1211 
-1217 DGNTIKGTQDGKD
+1217 
-1230 VFSHQYN
+1230 
-1237 YIGEVTVGEG
+1237 
-1247 DMSFTGDL
+1247 
-1255 YKTNDKDAGEFTYF
+1255 
-1269 IMRDDTPDTTQHIEF
+1269 
-1284 RYGSDLEALKGYVTG
+1284 
-1299 KYAYWLAAGIPV
+1299 
-1311 NSEDDFVKKCIKLFV
+1311 
-1326 DENVEEQEATD
+1326 
-1337 APEVSKMELT
+1337 
-1347 KDMFDTYYLMSFD
+1347 
-1360 GTDLTALDAYLNKIT
+1360 
-1375 EITINDTVCSYFSGY
+1375 
-1390 TLQVGTNGKDTI
+1390 
-1402 KFKESNFTADGTY
+1402 
-1415 NIVIKAEGYKD
+1415 
-1426 LTYTYTKGNGGN
+1426 
-1438 TEPDTPVTETKH
+1438 TETKT
-1450 ITGTISP
+1450 ITGTIKP
-1457 EDDNTD
+1457 EDDAKKNIVD
-1463 GIEEAYDF
+1463 AYDF
-1471 SFDIK
+1471 SFEIT
-1476 LQDGTILEIFN
+1476 LQDGTIIGFDN
-1487 DTTNAGGND
+1487 DITDAGDDNAS
-1496 TYWKKATTKGNPKKN
+1496 YWKKATQGDSSKN
-1511 QAGMFTQLL
+1511 IEGMFTKLL
-1520 NKKASDIN
+1520 NKKASEIDGV
-1528 EYDTVSGATVSSN
+1528 DAVSKATVSSN
-1541 AIKNAVKA
+1541 AIKKAVKN
-1549 ALGAND
+1549 ALSND

>member
-47 NGLLNGSN
+47 DGLLNGSN

-99 DMAKA
+99 DMGKA

-111 GANGLLNPDATI
+111 GANGLLNPDAPI

-207 SSKTVEGN
+207 SGKTVEGN

-264 IKNTTAGKGVLVS
+264 IKDTTTGKGVLVS

-368 VSGVKAGDKAVE
+368 VSGVKAGDKTVE
-380 SGKSETVG
+380 SGKTETVG
-388 TASSSGGSS
+388 STSTSSGGSS

-405 RSDYSYVLMNIPYGE
+405 RSDYSYVLMNIPYDE

-492 VNKKGKDETSTYTG
+492 VKKSGKDETSTYTG
-506 KEALFESA
+506 REALFESA

-529 EATLTDGKW
+529 EATLTNGKW

-551 ATIAKFKTS
+551 ATIAKFKTP
-560 GHHADYEM
+560 GHHADYEI
-568 KVESDKITKG
+568 KVESDKIEKG

-584 VVTDTDGNS
+584 VLTDTDGNS
-593 YGLRHVAEIWHA
+593 YGLRHVVEIWRA
-605 IELGFNADSP
+605 TELGFKADSP
-615 IAGKT
+615 IVGKT

-627 TDDGVI
+627 TDNGVI
-633 ELNLNEALYVPA
+633 KLNLVQDQYIPQ
-645 QAATAKV
+645 QAATATV
-652 AEADFS
+652 TEADFA
-658 AGETA
+658 AGETT
-663 VTLSKD
+663 VTLSND
-669 LPSDFDAKYSVTVAD
+669 LPSDFTAAYSFTVNGEASNFFTYAD
-684 KESDFFR
+684 
-691 YENGKITWDKNG
+691 GKITWD
-703 EAPSGTYQLT
+703 ESASDIPSGTYQLV
-713 ITDQGG
+713 IHDDSG
-719 KYAPITAQI
+719 KYADITAQI
-728 NLNVYAYAAVPYDEY
+728 KLNVYAYASVPYDEY
-743 WKSEGVY
+743 WQSEGVY
-750 LSGSDWKASS
+750 LSGNNWTASS
-760 DEVDRDDNKGHQEHD
+760 DVADRTTTNKDGSVTEEHD
-775 KGAFDAVSRATTNH
+775 KGAFDAVSRATQNH
-789 GLHRGSFQQSVVVH
+789 GLHRGSFQQSVVIH
-803 GTKDGETYDYHP
+803 TADRDYHP
-815 LAWNDGNNFVDADGN
+815 VSWPDEGKGNTFIDADGN
-830 TYNRNEIGITSY
+830 TYNKTEIGITSY
-842 DITGIKYVPVKV
+842 NITGIKYVPVKV
-854 SASDFADFSTKY
+854 SASDFADFCTKY
-866 TVTKNG
+866 TVTRNG
-872 KTLQG
+872 ETMQG
-877 GYSEQN
+877 GYSENN
-883 LSAYTA
+883 LSAYTDL
-889 VAAVDKDTNGLKEV
+889 VAAVDANTNGLKAV
-903 TKKGDSF
+903 TKGKNGYT
-910 SFGARKTGSGSG
+910 FGKRQTGTGSG
-922 IQGEELKTA
+922 IQGQTQKTA
-931 NEGIHAAAKEYS
+931 DAGITAAVKDYS
-943 GNFGE
+943 GSFGE

-959 GTKYYGDLGSHMQ
+959 NTKYYGDLGSHMQ

-979 GSGNEV
+979 GDGDTV

-1013 RAKLPEGTDGTGKW
+1013 RFQLPEGTDGTGKW
-1027 TITVYAL
+1027 TITIYAL

-1039 TYTVNVT
+1039 TYTVTMTKDNV
-1046 ADNLPQKVD
+1046 AEKVVL
-1055 AMTDEQKTQLTALK
+1055 MTDEQRTQLTDLAKQAKDLLPNYPDTSTTNEAELK
-1069 DAAKELLDNKSADE
+1069 KHYDQA
-1083 YKSVAE
+1083 
-1089 AQWAALTE
+1089 AALLE
-1097 HYNEAVTML
+1097 N
-1106 AKADA
+1106 KDA
-1111 TSAEA
+1111 TSAAAA
-1116 EELLGELPGL
+1116 ELIGELPGL
-1126 IAPIKLAP
+1126 IQAVKD
-1134 VTETYTALFP
+1134 ER
-1144 VLNDKKYDD
+1144 
-1153 YWLEQVAQKMGKSK
+1153 
-1167 TDDTVKKTTD
+1167 DTKP
-1177 YLKNVCSGKI
+1177 
-1187 YGEEA
+1187 
-1192 EKQYNKSDMFQ
+1192 
-1203 FDCEFING
+1203 
-1211 VDTIQF
+1211 
-1217 DGNTIKGTQDGKD
+1217 
-1230 VFSHQYN
+1230 
-1237 YIGEVTVGEG
+1237 TV
-1247 DMSFTGDL
+1247 
-1255 YKTNDKDAGEFTYF
+1255 
-1269 IMRDDTPDTTQHIEF
+1269 
-1284 RYGSDLEALKGYVTG
+1284 
-1299 KYAYWLAAGIPV
+1299 
-1311 NSEDDFVKKCIKLFV
+1311 
-1326 DENVEEQEATD
+1326 
-1337 APEVSKMELT
+1337 
-1347 KDMFDTYYLMSFD
+1347 
-1360 GTDLTALDAYLNKIT
+1360 
-1375 EITINDTVCSYFSGY
+1375 
-1390 TLQVGTNGKDTI
+1390 
-1402 KFKESNFTADGTY
+1402 
-1415 NIVIKAEGYKD
+1415 
-1426 LTYTYTKGNGGN
+1426 
-1438 TEPDTPVTETKH
+1438 ETKT

-1457 EDDNTD
+1457 SDDKDENIVT
-1463 GIEEAYDF
+1463 GYNF
-1471 SFDIK
+1471 SFEVT
-1476 LQDGTILEIFN
+1476 LENGTIMSISN
-1487 DTTNAGGND
+1487 DTTDAGDNSK
-1496 TYWKKATTKGNPKKN
+1496 YWTWATTEGHKGVPGLFNSLIGKS
-1511 QAGMFTQLL
+1511 ATEIDSVD
-1520 NKKASDIN
+1520 A
-1528 EYDTVSGATVSSN
+1528 VSKATVSSN
-1541 AIKNAVKA
+1541 AIKKAVKN
-1549 ALGAND
+1549 ALSK